1 MMDRTGWVRT
11 SFSGPIFDLRI
22 CSYWKHSGA
31 GLQLTGGGAVRIASP
46 FKLAQYQFVPTVWLK
61 DSGGIENPWFLEA
74 RPAIR
79 RRPDFFSQN
88 APRLPSRQTNRW
100 KAVKTEVSN
109 ASPHRHFRQYSSPR
123 SE

>member
-61 DSGGIENPWFLEA
+61 DSAGSRTLGFLELGQQFVA
-74 RPAIR
+74 API
-79 RRPDFFSQN
+79 FS
-88 APRLPSRQTNRW
+88 AKTLRGCHL
-100 KAVKTEVSN
+100 VKQIVGK
-109 ASPHRHFRQYSSPR
+109 R
-123 SE
+123 